1 VFKATVNNHNSKCAS
16 CTNLQIPAKN
26 GIKQKSKNLNQTF
39 LNTQV
44 PEGKANLKYR
54 MENPGKILPLLQSN
68 YLEFNQSS
76 VKKLTWN

>member
-1 VFKATVNNHNSKCAS
+1 
-16 CTNLQIPAKN
+16 
-26 GIKQKSKNLNQTF
+26 
-39 LNTQV
+39 
-44 PEGKANLKYR
+44 